1 MGTDTN
7 TGSHLTDA
15 MRAVAGGASVL
26 TPETARDL
34 LVRAADAI
42 DAQAGRIVRLEK
54 SLEQALL
61 NAKDK

>member
-1 MGTDTN
+1 
-7 TGSHLTDA
+7 